1 LGFEDNLGA
10 LAIVTIPMIR
20 TITKYI
26 NNKKLALK
34 GPLGKMKDI
43 YTLGIHHQSSSLYID
58 KAFSAA

>member
-1 LGFEDNLGA
+1 
-10 LAIVTIPMIR
+10 MIR

-43 YTLGIHHQSSSLYID
+43 YTLGIYHHQVAYILT
-58 KAFSAA
+58 KPLVQHEKHTFKKS